1 MNVLPVLDISTV
13 WWSMFL
19 HFATLSLLAVGG
31 AIATA
36 PDMHR
41 YLVGEQAWLSES
53 QFNASISLAQAAP
66 GPNVLFVA
74 LLGWHVG
81 LNAAV
86 GVGATAWA
94 WALLGMVVA
103 MTGILL
109 PSTVLSLAA
118 TRWAHRNRERRGVR
132 AFKAGMAPIVIALLV
147 ATGWVLSSAHSNPAE
162 DWRLWLLTVV
172 VIGVVWRTRVPLLW
186 LIAAGAGLGMLGWV

>member
-172 VIGVVWRTRVPLLW
+172 VIGVVWRTQVPLLW

>member
-1 MNVLPVLDISTV
+1 MNVLPVLENSTL
-13 WWSMFL
+13 WWPLFL

-86 GVGATAWA
+86 GVGSAAWA

-186 LIAAGAGLGMLGWV
+186 LIAAGAAAGMLGWV

>member
-186 LIAAGAGLGMLGWV
+186 LIAVGAGLGMLGWV